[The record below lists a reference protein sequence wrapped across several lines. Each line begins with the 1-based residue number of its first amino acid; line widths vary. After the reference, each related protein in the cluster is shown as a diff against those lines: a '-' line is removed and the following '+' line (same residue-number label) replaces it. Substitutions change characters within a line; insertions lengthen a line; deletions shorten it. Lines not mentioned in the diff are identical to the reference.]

1 MSSELPNLPLCIS
14 PPPKEATDCLPL
26 KGPPSVVEAI
36 ILMRKERLAGPTMLK
51 KGEFDKSAGEDGV
64 EVWVTQM
71 GPFANMNTAF
81 IDRANGVVVLIDPYD
96 AKGWLSA
103 LDDEGLKPSH
113 ILLTHTHRDHT
124 TGVKKI
130 QNSISG
136 IEVWGHEESV
146 SPTLLGKVV
155 FRKVNLTDRWTHPPD
170 TAVEWT
176 CGAIS
181 LQVIHSPGHAPGHV
195 TLHGHGIYHA
205 GDLLF
210 TARSGRVDLPGGDYV
225 AQWKSVLY
233 ARNVLRALPPTWRLI
248 PGHRYDWI
256 DGTTPDWV
264 SLEQALAH
272 NFALNSSKLEDFDQL
287 PFLRFDDDLAA

>member
-1 MSSELPNLPLCIS
+1 M
-14 PPPKEATDCLPL
+14 
-26 KGPPSVVEAI
+26 
-36 ILMRKERLAGPTMLK
+36 
-51 KGEFDKSAGEDGV
+51 
-64 EVWVTQM
+64 
-71 GPFANMNTAF
+71 
-81 IDRANGVVVLIDPYD
+81 IDP
-96 AKGWLSA
+96 
-103 LDDEGLKPSH
+103 
-113 ILLTHTHRDHT
+113 
-124 TGVKKI
+124 
-130 QNSISG
+130 
-136 IEVWGHEESV
+136 
-146 SPTLLGKVV
+146 
-155 FRKVNLTDRWTHPPD
+155 
-170 TAVEWT
+170 
-176 CGAIS
+176 
-181 LQVIHSPGHAPGHV
+181 V
-195 TLHGHGIYHA
+195 TLAVIRGRLEQIVDEMDASLFRSAFSPVIAEARDGSHGIYHA